1 MLGEQILVGCGGM
14 GSATQGVAPSMLRQ
28 SSPSGDWAWGQAQPW
43 AELATL
49 KRTQE
54 AQAESIRMLVHEL
67 RSPVAASKAM
77 VATLRYLGPEDAQ
90 IDDFLT
96 RIENRMDQ
104 LLDLVNG
111 ILDLSQ
117 AEAGQPLGQIVD
129 LDLVAQT
136 RAICEPYR
144 EEADMKGLAMTV
156 ELPERPVRVRLAEQ
170 AFQLILS
177 NLVSNAV
184 KYTQAGSVRVALRRS
199 GSWAILE
206 VRDSGIGIPQEE
218 ICQLFTQFF
227 RASNARQ
234 GPFPGTG
241 LGLAGVK
248 ALVERS
254 GGELEVTSEE
264 GVGSSF
270 AVRLPLYEADA
281 VQGAGALLSAGP
293 SGVAN

>member
-1 MLGEQILVGCGGM
+1 MLGEQILVGSGGM
-14 GSATQGVAPSMLRQ
+14 GSVTQDVAPSVLWQ
-28 SSPSGDWAWGQAQPW
+28 SSPFRDRALGQAQPW

-49 KRTQE
+49 KRTQK

-67 RSPVAASKAM
+67 RTPVATSKAM
-77 VATLRYLGPEDAQ
+77 VATLRYLDPEKAQ

-104 LLDLVNG
+104 LLDLVND

-117 AEAGQPLGQIVD
+117 AKAGQPLGQIVD
-129 LDLVAQT
+129 LDLAAQT

-156 ELPERPVRVRLAEQ
+156 ELLERPVRVRLAEQ

-184 KYTQAGSVRVALRRS
+184 KYTLAGSVRITLRRG

-206 VRDSGIGIPQEE
+206 VQDSGIGIPQKE
-218 ICQLFTQFF
+218 IPQLFTQFF

-248 ALVERS
+248 SLVERL
-254 GGELEVTSEE
+254 GGKVGVTSEE
-264 GVGSSF
+264 GMGSCF
-270 AVRLPLYEADA
+270 TVRLPLCQE
-281 VQGAGALLSAGP
+281 GKLPRISL
-293 SGVAN
+293 N

>member
-1 MLGEQILVGCGGM
+1 MFGEQILVGSGGM
-14 GSATQGVAPSMLRQ
+14 GSVTQDVAASMLRQ
-28 SSPSGDWAWGQAQPW
+28 SSPSGDRAWGQTQPW
-43 AELATL
+43 AELAAL
-49 KRTQE
+49 KRVQK

-67 RSPVAASKAM
+67 RSPVATSKAM
-77 VATLRYLGPEDAQ
+77 VATLRYLHPEDAQ

-104 LLDLVNG
+104 LLDLVND
-111 ILDLSQ
+111 ILNLSQ

-136 RAICEPYR
+136 RAICEPYG
-144 EEADMKGLAMTV
+144 EEADMKGLAMRV
-156 ELPERPVRVRLAEQ
+156 ELPKHPVRVRLAEQ

-184 KYTQAGSVRVALRRS
+184 KYTQAGSIRITLQRS
-199 GSWAILE
+199 GSWARLE
-206 VRDSGIGIPQEE
+206 VQDSGIGIPQEE

-241 LGLAGVK
+241 LGLTGVK
-248 ALVERS
+248 SLVERF
-254 GGELEVTSEE
+254 GGKIEVTSEE
-264 GVGSSF
+264 GVGSCF
-270 AVRLPLYEADA
+270 TVRLPLPSTM
-281 VQGAGALLSAGP
+281 GRPTSLPCSRIRSACR
-293 SGVAN
+293 